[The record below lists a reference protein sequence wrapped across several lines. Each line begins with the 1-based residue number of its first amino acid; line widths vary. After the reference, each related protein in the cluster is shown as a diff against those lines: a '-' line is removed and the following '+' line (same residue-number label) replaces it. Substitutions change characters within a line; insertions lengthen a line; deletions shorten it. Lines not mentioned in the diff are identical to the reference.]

1 MKTEIF
7 PMGEEHLDLL
17 AELEKI
23 CFSQPWSRQ
32 ALADELENDSA
43 FFFVAETDGEVS
55 GYVGLIITA
64 GQSYITN
71 IAVFPKFRRM
81 GIAKMLFERLFSIAE
96 KCDLEFISLEVRPS
110 NYNAISLYKSL
121 GFEEIGL
128 RKQFYRNPTEDA
140 LIMTKTFF
148 GNGIYE

>member
-1 MKTEIF
+1 
-7 PMGEEHLDLL
+7 MGEEHLDSL

-71 IAVFPKFRRM
+71 IAVFPKFRRI

-110 NYNAISLYKSL
+110 NYNAISL
-121 GFEEIGL
+121 
-128 RKQFYRNPTEDA
+128 
-140 LIMTKTFF
+140 
-148 GNGIYE
+148 

>member
-7 PMGEEHLDLL
+7 PMGEEHLDSL

-96 KCDLEFISLEVRPS
+96 
-110 NYNAISLYKSL
+110 NAIWSLFL
-121 GFEEIGL
+121 L
-128 RKQFYRNPTEDA
+128 RFVPQITMQFLFINH
-140 LIMTKTFF
+140 
-148 GNGIYE
+148 